1 MISEPSTVTPPLKRP
16 YIFLGRCVIK
26 VGVPTSPRGHMNVEA
41 PRPHL
46 RDLQHNGKPLDPMP
60 CVLQRDPGQ
69 RIYIYIHYI
78 YIHYIYIHYI
88 YTLYIY
94 IIYIY
99 QIHIWVVILNI
110 FYFHTLFNYLGKIP
124 IWSRRFTIF
133 DHRLNS
139 CAQKV
144 YRLQRFAG
152 RFWTIW
158 LAFGEWDNE
167 SPLINV
173 KLHSLKQYFENGN
186 QFWR

>member
-69 RIYIYIHYI
+69 RIYIYTL
-78 YIHYIYIHYI
+78 YI

-94 IIYIY
+94 IIYI
-99 QIHIWVVILNI
+99 HISD
-110 FYFHTLFNYLGKIP
+110 TYLGGDFKHFLFSHI
-124 IWSRRFTIF
+124 IQLFREDS
-133 DHRLNS
+133 HLV
-139 CAQKV
+139 K
-144 YRLQRFAG
+144 
-152 RFWTIW
+152 
-158 LAFGEWDNE
+158 AF
-167 SPLINV
+167 
-173 KLHSLKQYFENGN
+173 HHF
-186 QFWR
+186 

>member
-88 YTLYIY
+88 YIHYIYIY

-99 QIHIWVVILNI
+99 IIYI
-110 FYFHTLFNYLGKIP
+110 YTLYIYISDTYLGGDFKHFLFSHI
-124 IWSRRFTIF
+124 IQLFREDSHLVRAF
-133 DHRLNS
+133 HH
-139 CAQKV
+139 
-144 YRLQRFAG
+144 
-152 RFWTIW
+152 FW
-158 LAFGEWDNE
+158 
-167 SPLINV
+167 P
-173 KLHSLKQYFENGN
+173 
-186 QFWR
+186 

>member
-78 YIHYIYIHYI
+78 YI
-88 YTLYIY
+88 Y
-94 IIYIY
+94 IIYI
-99 QIHIWVVILNI
+99 HISD
-110 FYFHTLFNYLGKIP
+110 TYLGGDFKHFLFSHI
-124 IWSRRFTIF
+124 IQLFREDS
-133 DHRLNS
+133 HLV
-139 CAQKV
+139 K
-144 YRLQRFAG
+144 
-152 RFWTIW
+152 
-158 LAFGEWDNE
+158 AF
-167 SPLINV
+167 
-173 KLHSLKQYFENGN
+173 HHF
-186 QFWR
+186 